1 VKCEIWQ
8 SAPHRAQFR
17 VCRGF
22 NVARRGLLKADIT
35 SAELWS
41 CEVQCRRSR
50 RAHASFALSRPER
63 ALTYLMLIMRL
74 NAAIRPIGMNLAPL
88 ASREVDIAKR
98 SIERTSATTYGYPR
112 TPGPLPNS
120 HAKRFSDHAS
130 ALHAVHSKCSTAYEA
145 CSSISLSDAAQQVT
159 ENSQFADL
167 SFILKAAQ
175 HMAAPTDTPAMSD
188 ILLPLCTETNG
199 SAKELQS
206 RRKAT

>member
-8 SAPHRAQFR
+8 SAPQRAQFR
-17 VCRGF
+17 VCREF

-50 RAHASFALSRPER
+50 RAHARFALSRPGR

-88 ASREVDIAKR
+88 ESREVDIAKR

-112 TPGPLPNS
+112 IPGPLPNS
-120 HAKRFSDHAS
+120 HAKRFSDHVS
-130 ALHAVHSKCSTAYEA
+130 ALHAVHITARPKVLQPMTSSRCFTWLSTRVQLICTAPG
-145 CSSISLSDAAQQVT
+145 LSRGMFFYLV
-159 ENSQFADL
+159 E
-167 SFILKAAQ
+167 
-175 HMAAPTDTPAMSD
+175 
-188 ILLPLCTETNG
+188 
-199 SAKELQS
+199 
-206 RRKAT
+206 